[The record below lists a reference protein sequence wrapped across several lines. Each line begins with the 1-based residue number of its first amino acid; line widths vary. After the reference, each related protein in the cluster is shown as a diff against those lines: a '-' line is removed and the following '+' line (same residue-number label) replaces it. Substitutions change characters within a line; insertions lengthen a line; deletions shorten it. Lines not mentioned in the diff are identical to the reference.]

1 MAQAK
6 EIALKTSLHNRL
18 QKLADNTLYNLN
30 INTIEQDLQF
40 IIDKNPSILE
50 CSNDSIISSLLICA
64 NLNLRPLN
72 MDHIYI
78 YPFFEGKGQN
88 RRKIAKPIIG
98 FRGMM
103 LVAARNNITITSN
116 PVYEHDEW
124 NYTLG
129 TNPTIT
135 HIPPQGFQPRGKLQ
149 GFYAFAQN
157 ANGRIVAFPD
167 PMSVEEMIQH
177 ARKYSP
183 SYTDK
188 NGHINQ
194 NSVWAQHFVEMGQ
207 KTMVRKIYRILALEE
222 GEAGRQFSMV
232 ARQIDEENTIEGTVV
247 EEESSRPKI
256 LDAVV
261 EE

>member
-6 EIALKTSLHNRL
+6 ELALKTSLHERL

-30 INTIEQDLQF
+30 ITHVEQDLQQL
-40 IIDKNPSILE
+40 IDKNPSLLE
-50 CSNDSIISSLLICA
+50 CSNDSIISSLLVCA
-64 NLNLRPLN
+64 NLNLRPLD
-72 MDHIYI
+72 MGHIYV
-78 YPFFEGKGQN
+78 YPFIVGKGPN
-88 RRKIAKPIIG
+88 RRKVAKPIIG

-103 LVAARNNITITSN
+103 LVAARNGINITAN
-116 PVYEHDEW
+116 PVYENDEW

-135 HIPPQGFQPRGKLQ
+135 HIPPQGFKPRGKLQ

-157 ANGRIVAFPD
+157 ADGRIVAFPD

-177 ARKYSP
+177 ARKYSS

-188 NGHINQ
+188 NGNINQ
-194 NSVWAQHFVEMGQ
+194 DSVWCQHFVEMGQ
-207 KTMVRKIYRILALEE
+207 KTMVRKLYRILALEE
-222 GEAGRQFSMV
+222 GTAGQQFSIV

-247 EEESSRPKI
+247 EEVSSRP
-256 LDAVV
+256 DAL
-261 EE
+261 EEIVN